1 MEEIRLGTIG
11 TGVIV
16 EQFLD
21 QVKRVEGIRLTAVYS
36 RSPEKGAALAEKY
49 GAGWVYTDLDTFLTG
64 KEINCVYIASPNM
77 LHYPQTKQAL
87 LAGKHVLCEK
97 PFCTGAAQAAE
108 LFALAEEK
116 GLMLLEAVPTAF
128 LPNLRAIR
136 ANLPKIGRLRLV
148 QGNYSQYSSRYDAL
162 RQGKRLP
169 NVFNPA
175 FGGGCL
181 MDLNYYNVYLTVA
194 LFGKPLQVQY
204 FPNLHS
210 GGVDTSGILL
220 MQYPDF
226 VSQASGAKDTW
237 YDSVFSIQGEDGFI
251 QIPGGSNGLRQVR
264 VVTKTTVETL
274 DLQADPERLFY
285 EAKRLTEILLRE
297 DHREIRRLRHI
308 TLAVMEVLEAGR
320 KSGGIRF
327 PGEAW

>member
-1 MEEIRLGTIG
+1 MDEVRLGTVG

-21 QVKRVEGIRLTAVYS
+21 QVARTEGIRLTAVYS
-36 RSPEKGAALAEKY
+36 RSAEKGAALAEKY
-49 GAGWVYTDLDTFLTG
+49 GAGTVYTDIDAFFGAEET
-64 KEINCVYIASPNM
+64 NCIYIASPNM

-97 PFCTGAAQAAE
+97 PFCTTAAQAEE
-108 LFALAEEK
+108 LFTLAEEK
-116 GLMLLEAVPTAF
+116 GLMLMEAVPTAH
-128 LPNLRAIR
+128 LPNLEVIR
-136 ANLPKIGRLRLV
+136 ENLPRIGRLRLV

-162 RQGKRLP
+162 RQKKPLP

-175 FGGGCL
+175 FGGGSL
-181 MDLNYYNVYLTVA
+181 MDINYYNVYLNVA
-194 LFGKPLQVQY
+194 LFGKPEQVHY
-204 FPNLHS
+204 WPNLHE

-220 MQYPDF
+220 LQYPGF
-226 VSQASGAKDTW
+226 VGQATGAKDTW

-264 VVTKTTVETL
+264 VVTKTTDETF
-274 DLQADPERLFY
+274 DLQSDPARLSY
-285 EAKRLTEILLRE
+285 EVRRMTDILLRE
-297 DHREIRRLRHI
+297 DREAISRLRST
-308 TLAVMEVLEAGR
+308 TLAVMAVLEAGR

-327 PGEAW
+327 PGEEW